1 MPIGCLLDEPW
12 PDDPTVKRREEEAS
26 DAGRLK
32 SVNVSRLLWV
42 SQLNGALEPGV
53 NAHGDMGEYKC
64 MQLCR
69 VIYETFQHQ

>member
-1 MPIGCLLDEPW
+1 MRPTKAPLRPDPRVWPGPMGCLLDEPW
-12 PDDPTVKRREEEAS
+12 PDDPMVKRREEEVS

-53 NAHGDMGEYKC
+53 NVHGDMGE
-64 MQLCR
+64 
-69 VIYETFQHQ
+69 